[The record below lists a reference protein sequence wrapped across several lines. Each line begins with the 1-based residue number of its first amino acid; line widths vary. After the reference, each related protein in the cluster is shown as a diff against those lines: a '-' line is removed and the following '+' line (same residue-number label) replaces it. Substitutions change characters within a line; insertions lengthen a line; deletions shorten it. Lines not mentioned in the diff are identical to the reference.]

1 MSNQDNSSNNGE
13 SLKRQLGLFSAT
25 MILVGTVIGSGI
37 FNTPGAVAKLAGGSG
52 PNLLAWVIAGFAATM
67 FALVYAELS
76 PMFPKAGGAY
86 IFIRE
91 AFGDWAAFLYGW
103 SMIFGLSL
111 IHI

>member
-52 PNLLAWVIAGFAATM
+52 PNLLEWVNAGFAATM
-67 FALVYAELS
+67 LSLVYAEL
-76 PMFPKAGGAY
+76 
-86 IFIRE
+86 
-91 AFGDWAAFLYGW
+91 
-103 SMIFGLSL
+103 
-111 IHI
+111 